1 MQFIRDRAQQHR
13 IPWPKPNHPRPDQ
26 RRRTVLLVVYK
37 KILHHFPFPVPNA
50 GRSCAHERWIETQTM
65 IKKKAI
71 KKKKNDTQGD
81 ENKTA
86 KQWWEPKYIQREPS
100 AKFPNS
106 NPNEAEANCKG
117 RWKAI
122 YVNQGFP
129 NTVVSGSICKNISS
143 KRRQLPEVLK
153 KSSRTLLPVTL

>member
-71 KKKKNDTQGD
+71 KKKKKTTPKVMKTKQQNND
-81 ENKTA
+81 EN
-86 KQWWEPKYIQREPS
+86 
-100 AKFPNS
+100 
-106 NPNEAEANCKG
+106 
-117 RWKAI
+117 
-122 YVNQGFP
+122 P
-129 NTVVSGSICKNISS
+129 NTSSENHPQNFQIATQTKLRQIVKEDERPSMWTKDFPTQLCPGPYAKIYRQKGGSYL
-143 KRRQLPEVLK
+143 RY
-153 KSSRTLLPVTL
+153 